1 MDSYFKAAVCDLDKL
16 LDEFEQNTDECECFS
31 TPQNP
36 YDPKLSSVLDC
47 LEHAHPTP
55 ELPEDPAGCPAPQE
69 SSLCA
74 PAGTSDVLSF
84 SPPKEKGVAGPD
96 LLSTVDSSALNEIQA
111 LSLERCSVPVCDLV
125 SDTANLIPSVA
136 APERA
141 QELRPDE
148 FPCSQGPAGCGLS
161 RVPIPV
167 CVTSPGCSR
176 AASTQ
181 QSDGDSVLQD
191 SGHLTTDQINNCA
204 LKTESFAAGAVLG
217 LCDDQYRTKPVK
229 CNEGLHHPGQTAAL
243 DAESVTVTSQSLD
256 AHSPKDEETCE
267 KLPFEPQND
276 SAPSAASKEVYGG
289 NAIGKVDPNNG
300 SNADS
305 MPSDLPKMHPLHNS
319 NATVPGNCVLAGS
332 SCQIGAEV
340 ELERKGKEE
349 NVDSEE
355 LNSSEIPSS
364 VSSSCMSA
372 KDVQTSLSCLS
383 LPVSLCGS
391 LVVREEK
398 VNPLPQNA
406 VAEVIS
412 DTVTVHAGEFE
423 THLPGRKSS
432 EDSSWHEQ
440 EDVAEISESIAEES
454 RDGEKYN
461 TESVIDDSDS
471 QQIKAF
477 ASAFL
482 DLGAEPYGVG
492 VDTFYNESMS
502 SVMAD
507 FTVEENAINSDI
519 LISDAE
525 LDDFLYGQ
533 SQQSSVLK
541 FSDNDGS
548 LVEADADGGSLTD
561 LNNLDF
567 TEVNEE
573 LMQTKLEEITSI
585 NRNLK
590 VSIPDNEVEAAAE
603 VSTSQ
608 SQGMTESGS
617 GALASDVCI
626 KGARPKRLLDL
637 SQGAAGQKHPNRT
650 SVLERESQECA
661 SVSPEAP
668 LSDTSVN
675 VGNTDPG
682 ESCSEAGGNET
693 SESAEPRKAPAALS
707 WKQPLWVPDSEA
719 PNCMNCQAK
728 FTFTKRRHHCRA
740 CGKVFCG
747 SCCKRKCKLQY
758 MEKEAR
764 VCTGCYDDINKAQA
778 FERMMSPTGPVPNSS
793 VSSERSSAVPPVEEA
808 QIPGGAS
815 SPSPSALLP
824 ISALKQP
831 GPEGLC
837 PREQKRV
844 WFADGI
850 LPNGEVADTAK
861 LSSGAKRSQD
871 SSPEN
876 SDLPEMPTAANPEED
891 DPVTDVNQN
900 LTEEIDQMTRMEELH
915 PSVPS
920 DGAQQAT
927 PGQSEAAP
935 SYRSVTLGTEERS
948 PAAAEKS
955 SPSSGGQSTRAVPV
969 SASSYRA
976 LCGVEN
982 WVRRKISLLPDDD
995 QLPPLLLALGE
1006 NGKDLLVEE
1015 HPFRQKVT
1023 LLLGEGGPNPLTF
1036 ILNANLLVNVKL
1048 ITYSSEKCWCFST
1061 NGLHG
1066 WGQAEIV
1073 ILLQRLP
1080 DEDVFPSEIFKLF
1093 LDIYKDAMKGKF
1105 IKNMENITFTEN
1117 FLSNKE
1123 HGGFLFVSP
1132 TFQKLDDQI
1141 LPENPFLCG
1150 ILIHKLEIP
1159 WAKVFPI
1166 RLMLRLGAEYGDYP
1180 TPVVSVRH
1188 RKPLFGDIGHTIM
1201 NLLVDLRNYQYTL
1214 HTIDNLF
1221 VHVEMGRS
1229 CIKIPL
1235 RKYNEVMK
1243 VINSSNEHVISIGAS
1258 FNTEADSHLVCV
1270 QNKQGV
1276 YHTQATSATGQPR
1289 KVTGASFVVFN
1300 GALKTS
1306 SGFLAKSSIVEDGL
1320 MVQITRETMESL
1332 RQALRDK
1339 KDFKITCGKVDAGEV
1354 KEYVDICWVENEEK
1368 TNKGILSPVD
1378 GKSMEGTQSEKAP
1391 QYRDLEREGKVMKCT
1406 EVYYFAKDHE
1416 LSRAV
1421 PYQFAREI
1429 AIACS
1434 TALCPHLK
1442 TLKNNRM
1449 NKIGLRVSIDSDVVE
1464 FLAGSGGNLL
1474 PQSYL
1479 NDLDSAL
1486 LPVIHSGMSD
1496 PTALPLKMELVFFI
1510 IEHLSG

>member
-16 LDEFEQNTDECECFS
+16 LDEFEQNTDECECFT

-36 YDPKLSSVLDC
+36 YDSKLSSVLDC

-55 ELPEDPAGCPAPQE
+55 ELPEDAARCPAPE
-69 SSLCA
+69 ASSLHA
-74 PAGTSDVLSF
+74 PAGTSDVLSY

-96 LLSTVDSSALNEIQA
+96 LLSTVNSGPVNETQALNPG
-111 LSLERCSVPVCDLV
+111 RCSIPVCDLV
-125 SDTANLIPSVA
+125 SDTANLIHPVA
-136 APERA
+136 AHEGT
-141 QELRPDE
+141 QQLQPDD
-148 FPCSQGPAGCGLS
+148 FQCSQGPAGCGVS
-161 RVPIPV
+161 CVPVPL
-167 CVTSPGCSR
+167 CVTPPGCSG
-176 AASTQ
+176 AASTK
-181 QSDGDSVLQD
+181 QSDGDVMLQD
-191 SGHLTTDQINNCA
+191 SGHLPTQKINNFA
-204 LKTESFAAGAVLG
+204 LKSESYAAGTVLG
-217 LCDDQYRTKPVK
+217 LCDDQHRTEPVK
-229 CNEGLHHPGQTAAL
+229 SDEVLNHPEQTAAL
-243 DAESVTVTSQSLD
+243 DTECVTVTSQSLKE
-256 AHSPKDEETCE
+256 HSPKDEKACE
-267 KLPFEPQND
+267 KLPFEPQDD
-276 SAPSAASKEVYGG
+276 SACSAASKEVHGG
-289 NAIGKVDPNNG
+289 NAIGKVDPNSG
-300 SNADS
+300 TIADS
-305 MPSDLPKMHPLHNS
+305 RPSDLPKRHPLYSS
-319 NATVPGNCVLAGS
+319 NATLPGNGVLPAS
-332 SCQIGAEV
+332 SCQIGAEI
-340 ELERKGKEE
+340 ELEKKGTEE
-349 NVDSEE
+349 NVGSEE
-355 LNSSEIPSS
+355 LNSSEILSC
-364 VSSSCMSA
+364 VSSSLMSPE
-372 KDVQTSLSCLS
+372 DVQTSLSCLS
-383 LPVSLCGS
+383 LPVTMCGS
-391 LVVREEK
+391 LVETEEK

-412 DTVTVHAGEFE
+412 DTVTVNAGESK
-423 THLPGRKSS
+423 TPLPGRESY
-432 EDSSWHEQ
+432 ENTGWHGQ
-440 EDVAEISESIAEES
+440 EDLAEINESIAEKS
-454 RDGEKYN
+454 RDGEKYS
-461 TESVIDDSDS
+461 TENVIDDGDS

-482 DLGAEPYGVG
+482 DLGAEPYDVG
-492 VDTFYNESMS
+492 VDTFYDESMS

-507 FTVEENAINSDI
+507 FILEENVIKSDI

-533 SQQSSVLK
+533 SLESSVLES
-541 FSDNDGS
+541 SDNDGN
-548 LVEADADGGSLTD
+548 LMEADAGGGNLTD
-561 LNNLDF
+561 LSNLDF

-573 LMQTKLEEITSI
+573 LRQTKLEEITST
-585 NRNLK
+585 NSNLK
-590 VSIPDNEVEAAAE
+590 ACIPDSEAAAE
-603 VSTSQ
+603 ISTSH
-608 SQGMTESGS
+608 SQGVTESGS

-626 KGARPKRLLDL
+626 KGARPKQLPHL
-637 SQGAAGQKHPNRT
+637 SQGAAAQKQLNRINE
-650 SVLERESQECA
+650 LERENQE
-661 SVSPEAP
+661 SGSDTQEAP
-668 LSDTSVN
+668 LDASDTSVN
-675 VGNTDPG
+675 VGNKPDLG
-682 ESCSEAGGNET
+682 ESSSEGGNQT
-693 SESAEPRKAPAALS
+693 SESTESRKTPPALPC
-707 WKQPLWVPDSEA
+707 KQPLWVPDSEA
-719 PNCMNCQAK
+719 PNCMKCQAK

-793 VSSERSSAVPPVEEA
+793 DCSEHSSAVPPVEEA
-808 QIPGGAS
+808 QVPGGAS

-824 ISALKQP
+824 VSALKQP
-831 GPEGLC
+831 GLEGLC

-871 SSPEN
+871 SSPVTM
-876 SDLPEMPTAANPEED
+876 DLPETLAAANPEED
-891 DPVTDVNQN
+891 ELATDVNQK
-900 LTEEIDQMTRMEELH
+900 LKEEVGKITRMEELH

-920 DGAQQAT
+920 DGAQQAS
-927 PGQSEAAP
+927 PGQSEVAP
-935 SYRSVTLGTEERS
+935 SYQSVTLGTEECS
-948 PAAAEKS
+948 PAAAVKS
-955 SPSSGGQSTRAVPV
+955 SASAVGQSTRDVPV
-969 SASSYRA
+969 TASSYRA

-982 WVRRKISLLPDDD
+982 RVRREISLLPDGD
-995 QLPPLLLALGE
+995 QLPPLLLALDE
-1006 NGKDLLVEE
+1006 KGKDLLVEE
-1015 HPFRQKVT
+1015 HPFHQKVT
-1023 LLLGEGGPNPLTF
+1023 LLLGEGSPHPLTF

-1048 ITYSSEKCWCFST
+1048 ITYSSDKCWCFST

-1066 WGQAEIV
+1066 LGQAEIV

-1093 LDIYKDAMKGKF
+1093 LDIYKDGMKGRF

-1141 LPENPFLCG
+1141 LPDNPFLCG

-1166 RLMLRLGAEYGDYP
+1166 RLMLRLGAEYAAYP

-1188 RKPLFGDIGHTIM
+1188 RKPLFGEIGRTIM

-1243 VINSSNEHVISIGAS
+1243 VISSSNEHVISIGAS

-1270 QNKQGV
+1270 QNKQGH
-1276 YHTQATSATGQPR
+1276 YHTQAISATGQPR

-1339 KDFKITCGKVDAGEV
+1339 KDFKITCGETDGGDV
-1354 KEYVDICWVENEEK
+1354 KEYVDICWVDNEEK
-1368 TNKGILSPVD
+1368 TNKGIISPVD
-1378 GKSMEGTQSEKAP
+1378 GKSMEGTHSEKAP
-1391 QYRDLEREGKVMKCT
+1391 QYRDFKREGKVMKCT
-1406 EVYYFAKDHE
+1406 EVYYFVKDHE
-1416 LSRAV
+1416 LSSAV
-1421 PYQFAREI
+1421 PQLFAKEI

-1442 TLKNNRM
+1442 TLKNNGM
-1449 NKIGLRVSIDSDVVE
+1449 NKIGLRVSIDSDTVE
-1464 FLAGSGGNLL
+1464 YLAGSGGHLL

-1486 LPVIHSGMSD
+1486 IPVIHSGMSD
-1496 PTALPLKMELVFFI
+1496 PAALPLKMELVFFI
-1510 IEHLSG
+1510 IEHLF

>member
-1 MDSYFKAAVCDLDKL
+1 MDSYFKAAICDLDKL
-16 LDEFEQNTDECECFS
+16 LDEFEQNTDECECFR

-36 YDPKLSSVLDC
+36 YDSKFSSVLDC
-47 LEHAHPTP
+47 LDAHPTA
-55 ELPEDPAGCPAPQE
+55 ELPEDPAGCPAPEE

-84 SPPKEKGVAGPD
+84 SPPKERGVAGPD
-96 LLSTVDSSALNEIQA
+96 LLSTVDKSSALNEIQA
-111 LSLERCSVPVCDLV
+111 LSLGRRSVPVCDLV

-136 APERA
+136 APEGA

-148 FPCSQGPAGCGLS
+148 FQCSQGPAGCGVS
-161 RVPIPV
+161 CVPIPA

-181 QSDGDSVLQD
+181 QSDGHSALQD
-191 SGHLTTDQINNCA
+191 SGHLTAEQINNFA
-204 LKTESFAAGAVLG
+204 LKPESYAAGAVLG
-217 LCDDQYRTKPVK
+217 LCDDQHRTEPVK
-229 CNEGLHHPGQTAAL
+229 CNEVFNHPGQTAAL
-243 DAESVTVTSQSLD
+243 DTECVTVTSQSLN
-256 AHSPKDEETCE
+256 AHSPKDEEACE
-267 KLPFEPQND
+267 KLPLEPQDD
-276 SAPSAASKEVYGG
+276 SARSAASKEAYGG
-289 NAIGKVDPNNG
+289 NAIGKVDPKDG

-305 MPSDLPKMHPLHNS
+305 MLSDLPKILPLHNS
-319 NATVPGNCVLAGS
+319 SAAVPRSCVLAGS
-332 SCQIGAEV
+332 SCQIGAEA
-340 ELERKGKEE
+340 ELEKKSTEE
-349 NVDSEE
+349 NIDSEE
-355 LNSSEIPSS
+355 RNSSEILSS
-364 VSSSCMSA
+364 VSSSCVSA
-372 KDVQTSLSCLS
+372 EDVQTSLSCLS
-383 LPVSLCGS
+383 LPVSMCGS
-391 LVVREEK
+391 LVVTEEK

-412 DTVTVHAGEFE
+412 DTVAVHAGESK
-423 THLPGRKSS
+423 THPPGREST
-432 EDSSWHEQ
+432 ENSSWHEQ

-454 RDGEKYN
+454 RDGEKCN
-461 TESVIDDSDS
+461 TENVVDDSES

-482 DLGAEPYGVG
+482 DFGAEPYGSG
-492 VDTFYNESMS
+492 VDTFYDESMS

-507 FTVEENAINSDI
+507 FSAEENVIKSDI

-533 SQQSSVLK
+533 SLQPSVLK
-541 FSDNDGS
+541 SSDNDGN

-573 LMQTKLEEITSI
+573 LMQTKLEELTSS
-585 NRNLK
+585 NSNLE

-626 KGARPKRLLDL
+626 KGARPKQLRDL
-637 SQGAAGQKHPNRT
+637 SQGAAGQKQLCRT
-650 SVLERESQECA
+650 NILERENQECS
-661 SVSPEAP
+661 SVHPEAAS
-668 LSDTSVN
+668 SDTSVS
-675 VGNTDPG
+675 VGSTDPG
-682 ESCSEAGGNET
+682 ECSSEAGGNQT
-693 SESAEPRKAPAALS
+693 SESSEPCKAPAALP

-793 VSSERSSAVPPVEEA
+793 VSSEHSSTVPPVEEA
-808 QIPGGAS
+808 QLLGGAS

-876 SDLPEMPTAANPEED
+876 ADLPEMPTAANPEED
-891 DPVTDVNQN
+891 DVVTDINEK
-900 LTEEIDQMTRMEELH
+900 LMEEIDTMTRMEELH
-915 PSVPS
+915 ASVPS
-920 DGAQQAT
+920 DGAQQAA
-927 PGQSEAAP
+927 PAQSEAAP
-935 SYRSVTLGTEERS
+935 RYGSASLGAGEHS
-948 PAAAEKS
+948 PAAAES
-955 SPSSGGQSTRAVPV
+955 SPSSVGQSTQAVPV

-982 WVRRKISLLPDDD
+982 WVRREISLLPDGD

-1015 HPFRQKVT
+1015 HPFHQKVT
-1023 LLLGEGGPNPLTF
+1023 LLLEEGGSNPLTF

-1048 ITYSSEKCWCFST
+1048 ITYSSEKCWWFST

-1066 WGQAEIV
+1066 LGQAEIV

-1093 LDIYKDAMKGKF
+1093 LDIYKGAMKGRF

-1117 FLSNKE
+1117 FLSNKD

-1141 LPENPFLCG
+1141 LPDNPFLFG

-1166 RLMLRLGAEYGDYP
+1166 RLMLRLGAEYGAYP

-1201 NLLVDLRNYQYTL
+1201 NLLVDLRNYKYTL

-1235 RKYNEVMK
+1235 RKYNEVMR
-1243 VINSSNEHVISIGAS
+1243 VLDSSNEHVISIGAS

-1270 QNKQGV
+1270 QNKQGH
-1276 YHTQATSATGQPR
+1276 YHTQAISATGQPR
-1289 KVTGASFVVFN
+1289 EVTGASFVVFN

-1306 SGFLAKSSIVEDGL
+1306 LGLLAKSSIVEDGL
-1320 MVQITRETMESL
+1320 MVQITQETMESL

-1339 KDFKITCGKVDAGEV
+1339 KDFKITCGKVDAGDM

-1378 GKSMEGTQSEKAP
+1378 GESMEGTRSEKPP
-1391 QYRDLEREGKVMKCT
+1391 QYRGFKREGKVMKCT

-1416 LSRAV
+1416 LSSAV
-1421 PYQFAREI
+1421 PHEFAKEI

-1434 TALCPHLK
+1434 TALWPHLK
-1442 TLKNNRM
+1442 TLKNNGM
-1449 NKIGLRVSIDSDVVE
+1449 NKIGLRVSIDSDMVE
-1464 FLAGSGGNLL
+1464 YLAGSGGHLL

-1486 LPVIHSGMSD
+1486 IPVIHSGMSD

>member
-16 LDEFEQNTDECECFS
+16 LDEFEQNTDECECFR

-36 YDPKLSSVLDC
+36 YDSKLSSVLDC

-55 ELPEDPAGCPAPQE
+55 GLPQDPARCPAPEQ
-69 SSLCA
+69 SSLFA
-74 PAGTSDVLSF
+74 PAGTGNVLGY
-84 SPPKEKGVAGPD
+84 SPAKEKGVAGPD
-96 LLSTVDSSALNEIQA
+96 LLSTVDSGSLSETQA
-111 LSLERCSVPVCDLV
+111 LKLARCSIPVCDLV
-125 SDTANLIPSVA
+125 SDTGNLIHAVTQKLQPGDL
-136 APERA
+136 
-141 QELRPDE
+141 Q
-148 FPCSQGPAGCGLS
+148 CSQG
-161 RVPIPV
+161 
-167 CVTSPGCSR
+167 SPGCGVSCVPVPACVASPGCTG
-176 AASTQ
+176 AAST
-181 QSDGDSVLQD
+181 SHGDGDSVLQD
-191 SGHLTTDQINNCA
+191 SGHLTTEKSSDLA
-204 LKTESFAAGAVLG
+204 LKSESYAAGTVLDP
-217 LCDDQYRTKPVK
+217 CDDQHRTEPVT
-229 CNEGLHHPGQTAAL
+229 CSEVLDHPGQTAAL
-243 DAESVTVTSQSLD
+243 DAECAAVASQSLNV
-256 AHSPKDEETCE
+256 HSPKDEKACE
-267 KLPFEPQND
+267 KLPFEPQDD
-276 SAPSAASKEVYGG
+276 SACSAASTEVCGG
-289 NAIGKVDPNNG
+289 NAIGKVDPSNG
-300 SNADS
+300 SDADS
-305 MPSDLPKMHPLHNS
+305 TPSELPKRHLLHSS
-319 NATVPGNCVLAGS
+319 NATSPGNCVLPGS
-332 SCQIGAEV
+332 SCQIATEV
-340 ELERKGKEE
+340 ELEKKGTEE
-349 NVDSEE
+349 NVDSED
-355 LNSSEIPSS
+355 LNSSEIVSS
-364 VSSSCMSA
+364 VSSPCMSA
-372 KDVQTSLSCLS
+372 EDVQTSLSCLS
-383 LPVSLCGS
+383 LPVSICGS
-391 LVVREEK
+391 LVTEEK

-406 VAEVIS
+406 VAEIIS
-412 DTVTVHAGEFE
+412 DTVTVDAGESK
-423 THLPGRKSS
+423 TRLPGRESC
-432 EDSSWHEQ
+432 DHTGWHEQ
-440 EDVAEISESIAEES
+440 EDLAEISESIAEKS
-454 RDGEKYN
+454 GDGEKCS
-461 TESVIDDSDS
+461 TENVTGDGDS
-471 QQIKAF
+471 QQIKAL

-492 VDTFYNESMS
+492 VDSFYDESMS
-502 SVMAD
+502 SVVGD
-507 FTVEENAINSDI
+507 FTAEENVIKSDI

-533 SQQSSVLK
+533 SLQPSVLK
-541 FSDNDGS
+541 SSDSDGN
-548 LVEADADGGSLTD
+548 LVEADADGGDLTD
-561 LNNLDF
+561 LSNLDF
-567 TEVNEE
+567 AEVSEE

-585 NRNLK
+585 NSNPTAS
-590 VSIPDNEVEAAAE
+590 VPDNEVETAAE
-603 VSTSQ
+603 VSTSH
-608 SQGMTESGS
+608 SQGVTESGS
-617 GALASDVCI
+617 GALAPDVCV
-626 KGARPKRLLDL
+626 KGARPKQLLDL
-637 SQGAAGQKHPNRT
+637 SQGAAGQKQLNGVKEP
-650 SVLERESQECA
+650 ERENQESG
-661 SVSPEAP
+661 SVPAEAP
-668 LSDTSVN
+668 LSGTSAN
-675 VGNTDPG
+675 VGNNSGP
-682 ESCSEAGGNET
+682 EASSSEAGGNQT
-693 SESAEPRKAPAALS
+693 SENAESRRTPPALS

-778 FERMMSPTGPVPNSS
+778 FERMMSPTGAVPNSS
-793 VSSERSSAVPPVEEA
+793 VSSEHSSAVAPVEEP
-808 QIPGGAS
+808 QVPGGAS

-871 SSPEN
+871 SSPVTPE
-876 SDLPEMPTAANPEED
+876 LLEMPTAANPEED
-891 DPVTDVNQN
+891 DLISDVNQN
-900 LTEEIDQMTRMEELH
+900 LKEEIDKITRLEELH
-915 PSVPS
+915 PSVSS
-920 DGAQQAT
+920 DDAQQAT
-927 PGQSEAAP
+927 PGQSEVAP
-935 SYRSVTLGTEERS
+935 GSRSVTVGSGECS

-955 SPSSGGQSTRAVPV
+955 SASPVEQSTRGVPV
-969 SASSYRA
+969 TASSYRA
-976 LCGVEN
+976 LCGVET
-982 WVRRKISLLPDDD
+982 WVPRDISLLPDGD
-995 QLPPLLLALGE
+995 QLPPLLLALPE
-1006 NGKDLLVEE
+1006 KGKDLLVEE
-1015 HPFRQKVT
+1015 HPFHQKVT
-1023 LLLGEGGPNPLTF
+1023 LLLEEGGPNPLTF

-1066 WGQAEIV
+1066 LGQAEIV

-1093 LDIYKDAMKGKF
+1093 LDIYKDAMKGRF

-1117 FLSNKE
+1117 FLSSKE

-1166 RLMLRLGAEYGDYP
+1166 RLMLRLGAEYGTYP

-1214 HTIDNLF
+1214 HTIENLF

-1270 QNKQGV
+1270 QNKQGL
-1276 YHTQATSATGQPR
+1276 YHTQAISATGQPR

-1339 KDFKITCGKVDAGEV
+1339 KDFKITCGKMDTEDV

-1368 TNKGILSPVD
+1368 PNQGILSPVD
-1378 GKSMEGTQSEKAP
+1378 GKSMEGTLSEKAP
-1391 QYRDLEREGKVMKCT
+1391 QYEDFKREGKVMKCT
-1406 EVYYFAKDHE
+1406 EVYYFVKDHE
-1416 LSRAV
+1416 LSGAGAH
-1421 PYQFAREI
+1421 QFAKEI

-1442 TLKNNRM
+1442 TLKNNGM
-1449 NKIGLRVSIDSDVVE
+1449 NKIGLRVSIDSDMVE
-1464 FLAGSGGNLL
+1464 YLAGSGGHLL
-1474 PQSYL
+1474 PQNYL

-1486 LPVIHSGMSD
+1486 IPVIHGGMSD
-1496 PTALPLKMELVFFI
+1496 PAALPLKMELVFFI
-1510 IEHLSG
+1510 IEHLFS

>member
-16 LDEFEQNTDECECFS
+16 LDEFEQNTDECECFR

-36 YDPKLSSVLDC
+36 YDSKLSSVLDC
-47 LEHAHPTP
+47 LEHAQPTA
-55 ELPEDPAGCPAPQE
+55 ELPEDPAGCLAPEE

-84 SPPKEKGVAGPD
+84 SPPREKGVAGPD
-96 LLSTVDSSALNEIQA
+96 LLSSVDSSSLNEVQA
-111 LSLERCSVPVCDLV
+111 LSLGRCSVPVCDLV
-125 SDTANLIPSVA
+125 NDTANLIPSVA
-136 APERA
+136 APEGA
-141 QELRPDE
+141 QELPQDGLQ
-148 FPCSQGPAGCGLS
+148 CSQGPAGCGMPC
-161 RVPIPV
+161 VPIAV
-167 CVTSPGCSR
+167 CVTSPGPCSG

-191 SGHLTTDQINNCA
+191 SGHLATEQINNFA
-204 LKTESFAAGAVLG
+204 LKPESYAAGTVLG
-217 LCDDQYRTKPVK
+217 LCDGQHRTEPVK
-229 CNEGLHHPGQTAAL
+229 CNEVLTYPGQTPAL
-243 DAESVTVTSQSLD
+243 DTECVTVTSQSWN
-256 AHSPKDEETCE
+256 AHGPKDEEACE
-267 KLPFEPQND
+267 KLPLEPQEN
-276 SAPSAASKEVYGG
+276 SACSVASKEVYGG
-289 NAIGKVDPNNG
+289 NAIGKADPNDG

-305 MPSDLPKMHPLHNS
+305 MPSDLPKRHPLHNS
-319 NATVPGNCVLAGS
+319 NATVPGNCVLPDS

-340 ELERKGKEE
+340 ELEKKSTEE

-355 LNSSEIPSS
+355 RNSSEIPSS
-364 VSSSCMSA
+364 VFSSCMSA
-372 KDVQTSLSCLS
+372 EDVQTSLSCLS
-383 LPVSLCGS
+383 LPVSVCGS
-391 LVVREEK
+391 LAVTEEK
-398 VNPLPQNA
+398 VNLLPQNA
-406 VAEVIS
+406 VPEAIN
-412 DTVTVHAGEFE
+412 DTVTVHAGDSK
-423 THLPGRKSS
+423 TPLPGRESS
-432 EDSSWHEQ
+432 EDTSWHEQ
-440 EDVAEISESIAEES
+440 EDVAEISDSVAEES
-454 RDGEKYN
+454 GDGEKYSTEN
-461 TESVIDDSDS
+461 TIGDSDS
-471 QQIKAF
+471 QQIQAF

-492 VDTFYNESMS
+492 EDTFYDESMS

-507 FTVEENAINSDI
+507 FTVEENVIKSDI

-533 SQQSSVLK
+533 SLQCSVSKSSG
-541 FSDNDGS
+541 NDGN
-548 LVEADADGGSLTD
+548 LVEADGDGGSLTD

-567 TEVNEE
+567 TEVSEE
-573 LMQTKLEEITSI
+573 LMQTELEEITSI
-585 NRNLK
+585 NSNLK
-590 VSIPDNEVEAAAE
+590 ASLSDNEVEAAAE
-603 VSTSQ
+603 VSKSQ
-608 SQGMTESGS
+608 SHSMAERGS
-617 GALASDVCI
+617 EALASDVCI
-626 KGARPKRLLDL
+626 KGARPKQLLDL
-637 SQGAAGQKHPNRT
+637 SQGAPGQKQLNRT
-650 SVLERESQECA
+650 NVLERENQECG
-661 SVSPEAP
+661 SVSSEAP
-668 LSDTSVN
+668 LSDTSVS
-675 VGNTDPG
+675 VGDTDPG
-682 ESCSEAGGNET
+682 EGISEAGGNQT
-693 SESAEPRKAPAALS
+693 SESTEPRKAPAALS

-793 VSSERSSAVPPVEEA
+793 VSSEHSSAVPPVEEA
-808 QIPGGAS
+808 QTPGGAS

-837 PREQKRV
+837 SREQKRV

-861 LSSGAKRSQD
+861 LSSGAKRSQEC
-871 SSPEN
+871 SPEN
-876 SDLPEMPTAANPEED
+876 PDLPETPTAADPKED
-891 DPVTDVNQN
+891 DLVTDANQKP
-900 LTEEIDQMTRMEELH
+900 TEEVDKMRKKEEFH

-927 PGQSEAAP
+927 AGQREVTP
-935 SYRSVTLGTEERS
+935 SYSSVTGGTEECS
-948 PAAAEKS
+948 PAAAERS
-955 SPSSGGQSTRAVPV
+955 SPSSEGQGTRAVPV

-982 WVRRKISLLPDDD
+982 RVRREISLLPDGD
-995 QLPPLLLALGE
+995 QLPPLLLALGGK
-1006 NGKDLLVEE
+1006 GKDMLVEE
-1015 HPFRQKVT
+1015 RPFHQKVA

-1066 WGQAEIV
+1066 LGQAEIV

-1093 LDIYKDAMKGKF
+1093 LDIYKDAMKGRF
-1105 IKNMENITFTEN
+1105 IRNMENITFTEN

-1132 TFQKLDDQI
+1132 TFQQLDDQI
-1141 LPENPFLCG
+1141 LPDNPFLCG

-1166 RLMLRLGAEYGDYP
+1166 RLMLRLGAEYGAYP

-1188 RKPLFGDIGHTIM
+1188 REPLFGDIGHTIM
-1201 NLLVDLRNYQYTL
+1201 NLLADLRNYKYTL

-1270 QNKQGV
+1270 QNKQGL
-1276 YHTQATSATGQPR
+1276 YHTQAISATGQPR
-1289 KVTGASFVVFN
+1289 EVTGASFVVFN

-1339 KDFKITCGKVDAGEV
+1339 KDFKITCGQVDAGDA

-1378 GKSMEGTQSEKAP
+1378 GKSMEGTLSEKAP
-1391 QYRDLEREGKVMKCT
+1391 LYRGFEREGKAMKCT
-1406 EVYYFAKDHE
+1406 EVYHFVKDHE
-1416 LSRAV
+1416 LSSAV
-1421 PYQFAREI
+1421 PHQFAKEI

-1442 TLKNNRM
+1442 TLKNNGM
-1449 NKIGLRVSIDSDVVE
+1449 NKIGLRVSIDSDMVE
-1464 FLAGSGGNLL
+1464 YLAGSGGLLL

-1486 LPVIHSGMSD
+1486 IPVIHSGMSD

-1510 IEHLSG
+1510 IEHLS